1 MARPRSNNLQAH
13 LNWALTSGAFK
24 PPPSFV
30 DSPHFQRLQKPP
42 HLHESSSNNDTS
54 KLPKKYDPI
63 SPPAVSERTLS
74 PSESIDQERSLPTP
88 PSHGAESPPIA
99 LSSDP
104 DSDLEY
110 LASLPKAQSTNPY
123 QSRLDDAHFLDDEG
137 SHVVAIPSSS
147 EIEIENESQ
156 LPPIPVTPKYRFTQA
171 LQSADSDLPRQELG
185 SVFSEKIALLE
196 QKIKQLS
203 MHLKNNGIEWDT
215 RDIDD
220 KIREVDRRI
229 EQFPGDDDYTAN
241 ANLSSSP
248 RTAFHSLGL
257 PPEINNDQF
266 DSDFPSESQHT
277 SFRPAISSSTS
288 EMLRPNQIRSYED
301 DVEIACVD
309 NTIQTSDN
317 SEVRSQARFEPA
329 MQNSLEDEQS
339 IYNNLLDDEG
349 IVIATQSVTP
359 RAMLTTQATSQ
370 VSEVGAT
377 PLVRSTQPWHK
388 EMMQI
393 LRTRFGLQGF
403 RPNQAEAINETLSGN
418 DVVVLMPTGGG
429 KSLCYQLP
437 ALVTTGSTHGTTIV
451 VSPLISLMQDQVY
464 HLKNRNI
471 PAEMLNSKLTAAER
485 SAVFARL
492 KNNDLQLLYI
502 SPEMLSIST
511 VVRSVLHKL
520 YLANCLARIVI
531 DEAHCVSAWGHDF
544 RPEYMELTKVKN
556 EFPVTPI
563 MALTATA
570 NERVLLDIVGCLR
583 SNPIVLKQ
591 SFNRKNLYYEVR
603 PKTANVIQEIASVCG
618 TYFGK
623 SGIIYCNSKKNC
635 ENTAQSLKKMG
646 VRAEFYH
653 AGMAQKDRADVQQ
666 LWQTGKCTVVCATI
680 AFGMG
685 IDKPDVRF
693 VMHMTLPRNIE
704 GYYQETGRAG
714 RDGNFSQCILFYT
727 YRDVQVLQKM
737 IQQDTQL
744 SYQVREHHKALLIR
758 VMQYCENKTDCR
770 RQQVLQYFNEDFDP
784 RLCHQQCD
792 NCRNMRNQGV
802 VKKDMSTEAKAIV
815 AIIGDIAAQHVTT
828 QQLTDV
834 LLGKKTQK
842 ARSCGFD
849 KMPWFGML
857 QSLGPLLVER
867 LVHALISERV
877 LEEYSQFNHSRFPQS
892 YIKQGSSANAVQ
904 IGKLP
909 ILLSMVKDSEGAAL
923 PSSSRKPHASGVRK
937 KRTSNSASGFRSSKR
952 SRRKMSD

>member
-1 MARPRSNNLQAH
+1 MVRPSSNNLQAH

-24 PPPSFV
+24 PPSSFV
-30 DSPHFQRLQKPP
+30 DSPHFQRLPKPP
-42 HLHESSSNNDTS
+42 NIRETPSNQRAI
-54 KLPKKYDPI
+54 KLSIGNEKPSHPI
-63 SPPAVSERTLS
+63 PLLAVSERTLS
-74 PSESIDQERSLPTP
+74 PSGSTDQERSLPTP
-88 PSHGAESPPIA
+88 PPNGAEYPPIE
-99 LSSDP
+99 LSSDL

-110 LASLPKAQSTNPY
+110 LASLSKAQTTHSLR
-123 QSRLDDAHFLDDEG
+123 SRHEDAHNPHGKKD
-137 SHVVAIPSSS
+137 HIIAISSSS
-147 EIEIENESQ
+147 EHEIEEDDE
-156 LPPIPVTPKYRFTQA
+156 LPSPGPATSVYRFTQA

-185 SVFSEKIALLE
+185 SVLSEKIALLE
-196 QKIKQLS
+196 QKIRQISVL
-203 MHLKNNGIEWDT
+203 LENNGIQCDT
-215 RDIDD
+215 SVIDE
-220 KIREVDRRI
+220 KVREVDRRI
-229 EQFPGDDDYTAN
+229 EQFPGDDDFQVDLDLT
-241 ANLSSSP
+241 SSP
-248 RTAFHSLGL
+248 QAIYNSLRL
-257 PPEINNDQF
+257 PLEINNDQF
-266 DSDFPSESQHT
+266 DSDFLSEPQQSPIKPSATGAYGLQRRTE
-277 SFRPAISSSTS
+277 I
-288 EMLRPNQIRSYED
+288 NSYDD
-301 DVEIACVD
+301 DVEIAD
-309 NTIQTSDN
+309 INSAIQTSNNDD
-317 SEVRSQARFEPA
+317 VKSQARSQMH
-329 MQNSLEDEQS
+329 MQNSLADEQS
-339 IYNNLLDDEG
+339 IYNNLLDEEG
-349 IVIATQSVTP
+349 IIATQSIP
-359 RAMLTTQATSQ
+359 QRAFLTTQVASQPPSVSDVFATRT
-370 VSEVGAT
+370 G
-377 PLVRSTQPWHK
+377 QPWHK

-393 LRTRFGLQGF
+393 LRTRFGLHGF
-403 RPNQAEAINETLSGN
+403 RPNQAEAVNETLSGN

-492 KNNDLQLLYI
+492 SNNDLQLLYI

-511 VVRSVLHKL
+511 AVRSVLHKL
-520 YLANCLARIVI
+520 YLANSLARIVI

-544 RPEYMELTKVKN
+544 RPEYMELTKVKT
-556 EFPVTPI
+556 EFPATPI

-603 PKTANVIQEIASVCG
+603 PKTAKVIQEIASVCG
-618 TYFGK
+618 TYHGK

-635 ENTAQSLKKMG
+635 EDTAQNLRKMG

-653 AGMAQKDRADVQQ
+653 AGMAQKDRSDVQQ

-727 YRDVQVLQKM
+727 YKDVQVLQKM

-744 SYQVREHHKALLIR
+744 SYQVREHQKALLIR
-758 VMQYCENKTDCR
+758 VMQYCENQTDCR

-792 NCRNMRNQGV
+792 NCRNMKNQGV
-802 VKKDMSTEAKAIV
+802 VKKNMSAEAKAVVAIV
-815 AIIGDIAAQHVTT
+815 ADIAAQHVTT
-828 QQLTDV
+828 QQITDV

-842 ARSCGFD
+842 CRSCGFD

-867 LVHALISERV
+867 LVHSLISERV
-877 LEEYSQFNHSRFPQS
+877 LEEYSQYNHSRFPQS
-892 YIKQGSSANAVQ
+892 YIKQGPNSSAVQ
-904 IGKLP
+904 MGKLP
-909 ILLSMVKDSEGAAL
+909 ILLSMARDSEKSV
-923 PSSSRKPHASGVRK
+923 SSSASKKSHALGPRK
-937 KRTSNSASGFRSSKR
+937 KRDPNKASGFRSSKR
-952 SRRKMSD
+952 PRR